1 MVCSVLPEQVQSAMG
16 IALYAMFIAL
26 VIPPSKKSKAALT
39 VTSIGIVISSIFK
52 WTPYINQISDGFR
65 IIIATIVASTIGA
78 LLFPKGEEL

>member
-1 MVCSVLPEQVQSAMG
+1 MG

-26 VIPPSKKSKAALT
+26 QFLRQKSKAALI
-39 VTSIGIVISSIFK
+39 VNSIGIVMFNFK